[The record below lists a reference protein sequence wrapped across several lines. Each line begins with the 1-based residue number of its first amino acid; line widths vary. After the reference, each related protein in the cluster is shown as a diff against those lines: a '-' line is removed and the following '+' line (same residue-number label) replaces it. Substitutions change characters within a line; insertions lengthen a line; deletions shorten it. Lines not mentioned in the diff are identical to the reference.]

1 MLNKYS
7 SAVMDETD
15 LEGALTGFVIV
26 VPMEPGKAEWKECNC
41 MFWLRWCWP
50 WPPAHNALHKI
61 RFLALSGKD
70 VLGKDDTA
78 ELEIQIK
85 LNKEYKILSIQD
97 SGVGMTKE
105 DLIKN
110 LGTIF
115 KIWTFRY
122 VWESKADGP
131 FAIPE
136 DTWNEPLGCGTD
148 MNSDLLLLPVS
159 TGSCNSDLLLL
170 LPGALARLAS
180 GAPALE
186 PGHGKVCTDQ
196 VNAQV

>member
-1 MLNKYS
+1 MGCTPIAGRVTS
-7 SAVMDETD
+7 TAPSAFAS
-15 LEGALTGFVIV
+15 L
-26 VPMEPGKAEWKECNC
+26 
-41 MFWLRWCWP
+41 
-50 WPPAHNALHKI
+50 ALHKI

-97 SGVGMTKE
+97 SGVAFVEKMQTGA
-105 DLIKN
+105 DLN
-110 LGTIF
+110 LIGQ
-115 KIWTFRY
+115 
-122 VWESKADGP
+122 
-131 FAIPE
+131 
-136 DTWNEPLGCGTD
+136 
-148 MNSDLLLLPVS
+148 NSDLLLLPVS

-196 VNAQV
+196 VNAQLPVPAVSGPASTSEVDAPLEPSFQYLSVAPK